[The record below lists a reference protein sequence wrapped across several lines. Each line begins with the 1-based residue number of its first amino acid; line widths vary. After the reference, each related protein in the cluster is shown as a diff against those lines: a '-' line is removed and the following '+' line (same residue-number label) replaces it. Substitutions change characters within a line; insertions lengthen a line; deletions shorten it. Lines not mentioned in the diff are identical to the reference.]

1 MRYFIELSYHGAN
14 YHGWQIQPQAITVQ
28 ETLEKALSL
37 LLKKPVQV
45 VGCGR
50 TDAGVHASQFFL
62 HFDIDERI
70 DKSSLKY
77 RLNSFLP
84 ADIAIFRIYDMKHDA
99 HARFD
104 AICRKYNYII
114 DTQKNP
120 FNQGLSMTVT
130 GKLDIHAM
138 NAAAERL
145 LNYEDFKCFS
155 RSKTDVKNYLC
166 DVSEAFWKEGERQLI
181 FEIKANRFLRNMVR
195 AVVGTLLEVGRGKMN
210 VDEFERV
217 IQSRDRTKAGAS
229 AKAEGLYLSEIIYPE
244 AIFLETYE

>member
-1 MRYFIELSYHGAN
+1 MRYFIELSYHGGN

-37 LLKKPVQV
+37 LLKKSIQV

-62 HFDIDERI
+62 HFDSEEVI

-84 ADIAIFRIYDMKHDA
+84 VDIAIFRIREVQKEA

-104 AICRKYNYII
+104 ALYRKYKYVI
-114 DTQKNP
+114 DKQKNP
-120 FNQGLSMTVT
+120 FHQGMSMTIT
-130 GKLDIHAM
+130 SDLDVDAM
-138 NAAAERL
+138 NMAAEKML
-145 LNYEDFKCFS
+145 TYTDFKCFS
-155 RSKTDVKNYLC
+155 RSKTDVKNYDC
-166 DVSEAFWKEGERQLI
+166 DVSEALWTMHEQELI

-195 AVVGTLLEVGRGKMN
+195 AVVGTLLEVGRGKMS
-210 VDEFERV
+210 VEDFEQV
-217 IQSRDRTKAGAS
+217 IESRDRTKAGAS
-229 AKAEGLYLSEIIYPE
+229 AKAGGLFLTEICYPE
-244 AIFLETYE
+244 AIFLDTYE